1 MYYAIVG
8 LCYCAKKAIIEA
20 MYIVTIPNRNSPP
33 AVLLRES
40 RREGQKIVKHTIA
53 NLSHWDPQ
61 LVEHLRVLLKGG
73 VAVPRDQSVFTVE
86 RTLPHGHIAAVLG
99 AARGC
104 GAVQWFANAPSPVKP
119 VLMAMLV
126 ARVIDP
132 ASKLATHRM
141 LQDETAISSLGRV
154 LDVGQ
159 CGVKELYRA
168 LDWLHEA
175 QPTIE
180 RRLARQHLTGAT
192 LVLYDLTSTWLTGS
206 CCELA
211 AEGYSRDGKRG
222 DPQIVFGLICTAQGC
237 PIAVEVFPGNTADPA
252 TVAAQVAKLK
262 DRYGIEK
269 LTWVGD
275 RGMITS
281 ARIEQVLKPAG
292 MDWISSLRA
301 PQIAELAAEHGP
313 FQPSLFD
320 ERNLLELTGKDF
332 PGERLVVCR
341 NPLLAAERARKRNEL
356 LEATEEEL
364 RSIQTAVSRPR
375 RPLRGEQAIA
385 LRVGRVINHYKMA
398 KHIELQIADDSFSWR
413 RRDEAIAAEKAL
425 DGLYVIRTSLSE
437 AQLQAPDAVA
447 AYKSLSLVERAFR
460 SIKTVDLNVRPV
472 FHYNSERVRAHVFL
486 CMLAYYVEW
495 NMRQRLKPILFDDE
509 DLEWANDQRASPVL
523 KARRSE
529 RAKDKDKTRR
539 TDEGLPVHSFRTLL
553 KDLATLSYNITHTA
567 VNPDAKLVVITEPT
581 PLQKEAF
588 RLLGINPACTQ

>member
-1 MYYAIVG
+1 
-8 LCYCAKKAIIEA
+8 
-20 MYIVTIPNRNSPP
+20 MYIETVPNRNSPP

-40 RREGQKIVKHTIA
+40 RREGRKIVKRTIA
-53 NLSHWDPQ
+53 NLSHWEPQ

-73 VAVPRDQSVFTVE
+73 VAVPRDQPVFSIE
-86 RTLPHGHIAAVLG
+86 RTLPHGHVAAVLG

-104 GAVQWFANAPSPVKP
+104 GAMQWFAGAPSAVKP
-119 VLMAMLV
+119 ILLAMLV
-126 ARVIDP
+126 SRVIDP

-141 LQDETAISSLGRV
+141 LQDETATSSLGRV

-159 CGVKELYRA
+159 CGVADLYRA
-168 LDWLHEA
+168 LDWLHDA
-175 QPTIE
+175 QPAIE

-211 AEGYSRDGKRG
+211 ALGYSRDGKRG

-252 TVAAQVAKLK
+252 TVAAQVVKLK

-269 LTWVGD
+269 LIWVGD

-320 ERNLLELTGKDF
+320 ERNLLEISSQEF
-332 PGERLVVCR
+332 PGERLVVCL

-356 LEATEEEL
+356 LAATEEEL
-364 RSIQTAVSRPR
+364 RSIQTAVSRSK
-375 RPLRGEQAIA
+375 RPMRGEQAIA
-385 LRVGRVINHYKMA
+385 LRVGRVIHRYKMA
-398 KHIELQIADDSFSWR
+398 KHIEVTIADDSFSWR
-413 RRDEAIAAEKAL
+413 RRDEAIAAETAL
-425 DGLYVIRTSLSE
+425 DGLYVIRTSVSGDH
-437 AQLQAPDAVA
+437 LQAPDAVA
-447 AYKSLSLVERAFR
+447 AYKSLAHVERAFR
-460 SIKTVDLNVRPV
+460 SLKTVDLNVRPV
-472 FHYNSERVRAHVFL
+472 FHYSPHRVRAHVFL

-509 DLEWANDQRASPVL
+509 DLEWANQQRPSPVL

-529 RAKDKDKTRR
+529 RAKAKDRTRR
-539 TDEGLPVHSFRTLL
+539 TDEGLPAHSFRTLL

-567 VNPDAKLVVITEPT
+567 ANPDAKLIVITEPT

-588 RLLGINPACTQ
+588 RLLAINHACTQ